1 MAPLSFWGCVVK
13 PGKTPTTLKR
23 AQEFASVII
32 KQAALAPEGKPEG
45 TSVLSVSVGATS
57 EDKFV
62 LCHLTPGSCDQW
74 ALDAW
79 SAKEEKALADSLAKL
94 KEGTPNRWERVAQ
107 DVGGGKTPSAC
118 KKHAKEMKK

>member
-1 MAPLSFWGCVVK
+1 LFTSPAASPAA
-13 PGKTPTTLKR
+13 TPAAG
-23 AQEFASVII
+23 AQ
-32 KQAALAPEGKPEG
+32 
-45 TSVLSVSVGATS
+45 
-57 EDKFV
+57 
-62 LCHLTPGSCDQW
+62 
-74 ALDAW
+74 AW